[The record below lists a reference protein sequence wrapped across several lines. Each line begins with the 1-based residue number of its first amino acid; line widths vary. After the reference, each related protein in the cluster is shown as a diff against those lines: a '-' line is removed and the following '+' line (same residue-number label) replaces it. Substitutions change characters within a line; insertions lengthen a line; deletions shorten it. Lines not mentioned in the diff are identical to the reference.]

1 MAERRVSRVVL
12 GYDGSS
18 AGEAALDAAIGEA
31 SARDVPLRI
40 TTVVEPVAYDE
51 EYRRR
56 SEETAA
62 RAAARAA
69 AVLGAARVDHTVEVG
84 DPAAE
89 LISACRP
96 DDLLVVGTHGHRPV
110 ARVLLGSTSTT
121 VSAHAPCAVLVVR
134 GARVRRTGP
143 VVVGVDGSAGSV
155 AAVAYAAEL
164 AAREQ
169 AGLTAVLAL
178 PPMADAMG
186 FVTGPYET
194 QVAAA
199 RQLLEQTVAAGAA
212 AHPEVPVTTVVVQ
225 THPVEA
231 LLRHARDARVLVVGS
246 RGHGALASLVIGSVS
261 RETLQHSSAPVV
273 VVRSEARREHGLLHG
288 VGRSRGLVDA

>member
-1 MAERRVSRVVL
+1 MAERRVSRVVV

-18 AGEAALDAAIGEA
+18 AGDAALDAATAEA
-31 SARDVPLRI
+31 AARDVPLRVM
-40 TTVVEPVAYDE
+40 TVVEPVAYTA
-51 EYRRR
+51 EYRRL

-62 RAAARAA
+62 RAGARAG
-69 AVLGAARVDHTVEVG
+69 AVLGPARVEHTTEVG

-89 LISACRP
+89 LLAACRP

-169 AGLTAVLAL
+169 TGLTAVLAL
-178 PPMADAMG
+178 PPTTDAMG

-194 QVAAA
+194 QVEAA
-199 RQLLEQTVAAGAA
+199 RQLLSQSVAAGAKD
-212 AHPEVPVTTVVVQ
+212 HPEVPVTTVVVQ

-231 LLRHARDARVLVVGS
+231 LLRHARDARVVVVGS

-261 RETLQHSSAPVV
+261 REMLQHSPAPVV
-273 VVRSEARREHGLLHG
+273 VVRTEIRREHGLLHG
-288 VGRSRGLVDA
+288 GGRKRGLVDA